1 MKGRAVAKQTTVQ
14 LIDDLDGRTADETVR
29 FALDGTNYEIDL
41 SKRNANKLHSEIQ
54 AYIDYARAVR
64 NTSNGRRR
72 GRRSSGTFNEVDTK
86 AVRAWAASN
95 RIEVS
100 ARGRI
105 SATVIDQYRAA
116 GN

>member
-1 MKGRAVAKQTTVQ
+1 MAKQTTTL
-14 LIDDLDGRTADETVR
+14 LIDDLDGRTADETVQ

-41 SKRNANKLHSEIQ
+41 SKRNANKLRSEIQ
-54 AYIDYARAVR
+54 GYIEYARAVR
-64 NTSNGRRR
+64 NTANGRRR

-86 AVRAWAASN
+86 AVRAWAAAN
-95 RIEVS
+95 GIEVN

>member
-1 MKGRAVAKQTTVQ
+1 MAKQTTTL

-41 SKRNANKLHSEIQ
+41 SKRNANKLRNEIQ
-54 AYIDYARAVR
+54 GYIEYARAVR

-72 GRRSSGTFNEVDTK
+72 GRRSSGPFNDVDTK

-95 RIEVS
+95 GIEVS

>member
-1 MKGRAVAKQTTVQ
+1 MAKQTITTLVDD
-14 LIDDLDGRTADETVR
+14 IDGGKAEETVS

-41 SKRNANKLHSEIQ
+41 GKRNANKLRSEIQ
-54 AYIDYARAVR
+54 GYIEYARVVR
-64 NTSNGRRR
+64 NTANGRRR

-86 AVRAWAASN
+86 AVRAWAAAN
-95 RIEVS
+95 GIEVN